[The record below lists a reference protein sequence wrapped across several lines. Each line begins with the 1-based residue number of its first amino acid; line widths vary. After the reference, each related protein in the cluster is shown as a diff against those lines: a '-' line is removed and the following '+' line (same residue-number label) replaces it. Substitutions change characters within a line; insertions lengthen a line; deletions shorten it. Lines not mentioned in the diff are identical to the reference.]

1 MTAMSTVYVGQYCL
15 GFILARGKTG
25 FEAFDRN
32 EKSIGLFPTQRAA
45 ADAITEQARGN
56 E

>member
-1 MTAMSTVYVGQYCL
+1 MTAMATVYAGQSCL

-25 FEAFDRN
+25 YEAFTAD
-32 EKSIGLFPTQRAA
+32 EKSIGMFPTQRAA
-45 ADAITEQARGN
+45 ADAITEKARGD